1 MVGTPKKNVSE
12 KVTCNLRSRVTH
24 KIKLL
29 MRKNQFSY
37 LMISKVMVE
46 KERLNAIKADPWS
59 LKKSSN

>member
-1 MVGTPKKNVSE
+1 MKII
-12 KVTCNLRSRVTH
+12 LLVTH